1 LKFFGRYGTATVTV
15 PPLAKTEVT
24 DGAWL
29 IETAVGGD
37 VPLQADAMAAT
48 PPRRASAAFLS
59 STEVTGQP

>member
-1 LKFFGRYGTATVTV
+1 VTV